1 MADLEQRVTT
11 LEREVSV
18 LKERVAADEEDVRN
32 IPDLIKMEFRLANSQ
47 MARLS
52 RDVGELKEGFAKL
65 RDLPAPDPVHL
76 AQLLNAPGSLPGHS
90 LQQPVGGDHP
100 RLEVELAHQA
110 DPERLEPFEPEIG
123 RAHV

>member
-18 LKERVAADEEDVRN
+18 LKERVAAEEEDVRN

-52 RDVGELKEGFAKL
+52 RDVAELQRGFGDLTGKAVGMTASVDAMPRVVAEL
-65 RDLPAPDPVHL
+65 VSEMLADRD
-76 AQLLNAPGSLPGHS
+76 
-90 LQQPVGGDHP
+90 
-100 RLEVELAHQA
+100 RK
-110 DPERLEPFEPEIG
+110 R
-123 RAHV
+123 

>member
-1 MADLEQRVTT
+1 LEGAVADLEQRVTT

-65 RDLPAPDPVHL
+65 RDLPEKFDA
-76 AQLLNAPGSLPGHS
+76 
-90 LQQPVGGDHP
+90 LQRVMAEFVGEI
-100 RLEVELAHQA
+100 RA
-110 DPERLEPFEPEIG
+110 EIG
-123 RAHV
+123 RKG

>member
-18 LKERVAADEEDVRN
+18 LKERVGADEEDVRN

-52 RDVGELKEGFAKL
+52 RRGLL
-65 RDLPAPDPVHL
+65 RDLTGRWRLDAKLATAGKSSD
-76 AQLLNAPGSLPGHS
+76 AQLPSEWWPNSCRRCLRR
-90 LQQPVGGDHP
+90 D
-100 RLEVELAHQA
+100 RQA
-110 DPERLEPFEPEIG
+110 KAVITG
-123 RAHV
+123 RITHAASWPQSTRQLSP